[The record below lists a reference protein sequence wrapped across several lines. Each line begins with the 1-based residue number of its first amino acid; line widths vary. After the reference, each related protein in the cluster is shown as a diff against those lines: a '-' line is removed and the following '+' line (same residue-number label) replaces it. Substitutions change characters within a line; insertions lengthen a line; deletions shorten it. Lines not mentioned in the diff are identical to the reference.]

1 MKKEIKGIFLILL
14 LGFLVLI
21 YEVNSGEEFLRSKFN
36 FQTNISNFISN
47 NVISYY
53 IIVGTLVII
62 ILLLFLI
69 GFLRKYHY

>member
-36 FQTNISNFISN
+36 FQTNIFTF
-47 NVISYY
+47 Y
-53 IIVGTLVII
+53 L
-62 ILLLFLI
+62 
-69 GFLRKYHY
+69 